1 MTPSTELNNTNTIKI
16 IKNIYSTNKTPI
28 VEDSESLQMIG
39 EQLQQTTF
47 LGLEIENE
55 QTHKFNRLESSSFN
69 DEFRQTAIFL
79 YPTQKQVE
87 IYSRLEQLKH
97 VSKIKSKTYSFDDLY
112 AIAKTNLIN
121 NKNNKS
127 AIAFFIANSEMN
139 DIGIKITDELIVKAY
154 EISTPDLN
162 FKSATTIL
170 SENPEAHPELSLLQ
184 AKLQALCDS
193 QKGIDGI
200 YVFEGWYKHNFQS
213 KQTKIVIDSSKRIK
227 STTLNEISQLQIEYI
242 EYLTKKYETLN
253 TIETY
258 TSKDLAT
265 TFLSQNK
272 LSLNEPLIKNHD

>member
-1 MTPSTELNNTNTIKI
+1 MTPSTELNNTNAIKI

-28 VEDSESLQMIG
+28 VEDSDALQMIG

-154 EISTPDLN
+154 EISTP
-162 FKSATTIL
+162 
-170 SENPEAHPELSLLQ
+170 
-184 AKLQALCDS
+184 
-193 QKGIDGI
+193 
-200 YVFEGWYKHNFQS
+200 
-213 KQTKIVIDSSKRIK
+213 
-227 STTLNEISQLQIEYI
+227 EIGRV
-242 EYLTKKYETLN
+242 
-253 TIETY
+253 
-258 TSKDLAT
+258 
-265 TFLSQNK
+265 
-272 LSLNEPLIKNHD
+272 HV